1 MKSKKKAMLLL
12 VFLFIIMSV
21 VSVNNVI
28 AIKYSGNMTT
38 TLTDQDGLDV
48 EVANISISD
57 TMKIEDYI
65 KANMNKS
72 LVGDEKFEAKDIIMI
87 KNILAD
93 GTILGDINTVTDM
106 WKNVPEAYLFLNY
119 YYMPM
124 YEASE
129 NSEYY
134 VAYINSMQY
143 DQNSELRDVCFAY
156 SNVEGQVITDGVFY
170 DKDTGLAY
178 ISKKYVEENKN
189 GQDVAN
195 VQTELFQVVNSYMPN
210 TTFTLNIEKD
220 DTVLGNVVNSGYASV
235 EAMATEFGVKL
246 ALDDESASTINA
258 MKLKVAINGTQTHQ
272 YEYYEQAGILVVKDM
287 PGNINT
293 LEISISE
300 DNILYN
306 EEYLE
311 NSMISPQASYTDIP
325 YYEQAGEWIASDTP
339 QEGALIKIYRDR
351 DNTYV
356 FYDAWNHG
364 NTSVGNAVPGIPLY
378 GHSGS
383 WVNMPSVIKNGSP
396 IDLNNLVNWYG
407 WIQWNI
413 NLYSDINTTDDRG
426 VNWQIP
432 AGTWQLKCADVKTS
446 LDVPNYVTGEYGTT
460 NQEIAKVFWIRI
472 YKVTDDYLI
481 CGMVIGGNQHSQ
493 SGAGIYKV
501 HYSRGKGSINIGKKD
516 SDGNWV
522 SGAKLALSN
531 DQGYYREIDTE
542 DGHPTLVDDLDK
554 GNYTLTEISAPNN
567 MVLNREG
574 KTLYISP
581 GENGEEFIQDTYQKG
596 KATLT
601 KYDERN
607 TGDTQ
612 GEAKLEG
619 AEFNFCAATDINE
632 GPNARY
638 KANQVIKTVVT
649 DANGNTETITDL
661 PIGEYYYIETKASE
675 GFMTNGNRIPAIVEY
690 TGQENLEATHA
701 QVTCP
706 EKPIYNDL
714 VITKYRGETTN
725 TEKAPIAGAVFTAR
739 LDSNPAKEYVSTPTD
754 ANGYCIIEDMPY
766 GHYTIEETT
775 VPDTTLK
782 CSDFKLFVEVDK
794 SEWGPY
800 TLDNVKFVDPDN
812 RLDTV
817 VKPWLDDSVRLVEE
831 PKVMQ
836 IKIRKVDKDGWE
848 GKEKVDF
855 TQGDAVL
862 KDAVYQIYE
871 WQDSTN
877 SYSKYLYDITVNHK
891 DSEGYWC
898 AESGDLIVGRKYMVK
913 EKVKYTETVGDKTY
927 KYSYAKGYLVDENEY
942 EFYQDAKAQTSKRT
956 YHSDIS
962 KEEVIRGAV
971 YVVKYDNQLLESDE
985 VPSKGAILRLTL
997 DSSKNTENPVWY
1009 EATIDEKGYAEFI
1022 DKNDDMHTT
1031 SIKTCY
1037 GEKYYPNTIPFG
1049 DYTITEVKESDYKV
1063 NTSFFVKP
1071 EPVKL
1076 ERQTEKQYRIE
1087 ADEPV
1092 QLYIRIQK
1100 RDKDTGAT
1108 VELTGAKFKVWDIKN
1123 NKWVEQ
1129 MSYND
1134 GGFIS
1139 EFTTDETGKLNTP
1152 EKVEAGEYIIYETHA
1167 PEGYYLCEE
1176 LRIPENKNDLGKI
1189 GKGGKYIN
1197 ATKAAMG
1204 IPNDTIANNNDY
1216 FYTVDMSDPDL
1227 KTRLRII
1234 KTGEMLTGVNTKTTE
1249 YGELYTPVYEQKPL
1263 KGVTYEIRTAERIMS
1278 PDGRTEYEPAGTL
1291 VATITTND
1299 DGIAQTGLLHPGKY
1313 SIKEV
1318 KTPEGYLTDKNIKD
1332 VTLESSK
1339 NELEYERTTDLKL
1352 ENNRQK
1358 LEFTFEKEFK
1368 KVDYSFDEEFKP
1380 EAEFAVYTNQDIK
1393 DCNGNI
1399 AIPQNKL
1406 VDIITVN
1413 SENTDVTSN
1422 VDLPKG
1428 KYYTREEKVTY
1439 PYVASIENKEF
1450 ELTFKNNVDPF
1461 VVKQLSKVVN
1471 DYDYTDL
1478 TLIKVS
1484 SSIVEGITV
1493 KGDKL
1498 DLSEVDQKAEELLN
1512 TFNNMTLEEVI
1523 AYIEANNVPTLKG
1536 AKYGIYLDKEGTT
1549 PLYKRV
1555 GDTEKFEPA
1564 QVVSG
1569 ENGLMYLD
1577 KLPIGVYYLIELE
1590 APVNAEKKAG
1600 AVEVNLDISSKGD
1613 RAYRMLSDADL
1624 VYPTITKLDVFT
1636 GKAIENCVFEVT
1648 DKDGNILCHSITNEK
1663 GEGYIPTVK
1672 MVDGETYYYT
1682 EIDAPE
1688 IYNLN
1693 KEPHPFVAHL
1703 NDKKE
1708 WVGEKIKVENERKTS
1723 TVTLTKLDMVDSTV
1737 IPNCKFVLQSLD
1749 NPEWK
1754 EEGVTDEN
1762 GIYVFENVPYGKY
1775 TYTELE
1781 APEEYLIDT
1790 EPHEITI
1797 DAEDVKI
1804 VVKDD
1809 RVPTGDIAV
1818 FAILGIAIISIVG
1831 IAVVTKRN
1839 KKAIIK

>member
-1 MKSKKKAMLLL
+1 MKSKKKAWIFVAVVLMM
-12 VFLFIIMSV
+12 ITASV
-21 VSVNNVI
+21 
-28 AIKYSGNMTT
+28 T
-38 TLTDQDGLDV
+38 TLRNVTAVTYQGYKTTITDRDGLDI
-48 EVANISISD
+48 EVVDIYKND
-57 TMKIEDYI
+57 TIDIENYI
-65 KANMNKS
+65 KQNVDSKYSNINKM
-72 LVGDEKFEAKDIIMI
+72 EAKDIMFV
-87 KNILAD
+87 KNLIAQESNID
-93 GTILGDINTVTDM
+93 SAKTINSLWN
-106 WKNVPEAYLFLNY
+106 NSPEAFIMMNDAYVLLY
-119 YYMPM
+119 DLD
-124 YEASE
+124 E
-129 NSEYY
+129 NSNYY
-134 VAYINSMQY
+134 VAYVNTMKN
-143 DQNSELRDVCFAY
+143 DNDVVTTDYQFAY
-156 SNVEGQVITDGVFY
+156 TNVKGETIDDAIY
-170 DKDTGLAY
+170 DYSSGLAY
-178 ISKKYVEENKN
+178 IPKKYTEENKN
-189 GQDVAN
+189 GMGYVNIQV
-195 VQTELFQVVNSYMPN
+195 ELLQVTPN
-210 TTFTLNIEKD
+210 TNPKTSFDVTIEKD
-220 DTVLGNVVNSGYASV
+220 EDIKGKFADNGYASV
-235 EAMATEFGVKL
+235 QAIATEFGIKV
-246 ALDDESASTINA
+246 ALDKDAINSINQNYIKVSVNGNEIDEYVYYEAEGIIVLEQLPSSIQTIN
-258 MKLKVAINGTQTHQ
+258 V
-272 YEYYEQAGILVVKDM
+272 
-287 PGNINT
+287 
-293 LEISISE
+293 SISK
-300 DNILYN
+300 DNIEYN
-306 EEYLE
+306 KERQN
-311 NSMISPQASYTDIP
+311 NSMISPLASFDDIP
-325 YYEQAGEWIASDTP
+325 TYQIGEWIASDMPT
-339 QEGALIKIYRDR
+339 EGALLKITKDQA
-351 DNTYV
+351 NMW
-356 FYDAWNHG
+356 YDAWDHDSPNG
-364 NTSVGNAVPGIPLY
+364 YQPGIPI
-378 GHSGS
+378 HSVGS
-383 WVNMPSVIKNGSP
+383 GDAAWKALTSTIKNGTP
-396 IDLNNLVNWYG
+396 VDINNLQSSNA

-413 NLYSDINTTDDRG
+413 DLYGTTYVTDDRG
-426 VNWQIP
+426 IQWEIPQSNWLLKCVHCDVELGE
-432 AGTWQLKCADVKTS
+432 GTWRQQDP
-446 LDVPNYVTGEYGTT
+446 DGHYRWH
-460 NQEIAKVFWIRI
+460 AKEMWVRI
-472 YKVTDDYLI
+472 FKVTNNYLLV
-481 CGMVIGGNQHSQ
+481 GMLTPDANTQA
-493 SGAGIYKV
+493 GAGLFKV
-501 HYSRGKGSINIGKKD
+501 AYTTGTGNLEVGKKD
-516 SDGNWV
+516 DDGNWV
-522 SGAKLALSN
+522 SGAKLGIWGP
-531 DQGYYREIDTE
+531 DGYYSEVWTE
-542 DGHPTLVDDLDK
+542 DGKTTLIPDLKK
-554 GNYTLTEISAPNN
+554 GDYTVRELQAPQNMIISVQENVVTVRSNETAQAFINN
-567 MVLNREG
+567 
-574 KTLYISP
+574 K
-581 GENGEEFIQDTYQKG
+581 YQKG

-612 GEAKLEG
+612 GNATIEG